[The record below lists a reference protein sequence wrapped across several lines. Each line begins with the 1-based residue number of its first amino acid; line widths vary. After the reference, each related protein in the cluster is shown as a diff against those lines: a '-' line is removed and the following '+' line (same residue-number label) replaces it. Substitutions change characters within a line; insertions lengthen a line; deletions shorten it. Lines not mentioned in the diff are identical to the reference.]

1 MISQINSIDDVR
13 TLVKDL
19 VKEGV
24 NFHPDDDFRS
34 YMCYNNNGV
43 IEPFFTEE
51 EADFRNNL
59 VTQCFEVCDREGVEV
74 YEVALEVFLAH
85 AKLGEFFPLTSQV

>member
-13 TLVKDL
+13 TLVKDI

-24 NFHPDDDFRS
+24 NFHPDDDFRN
-34 YMCYNNNGV
+34 YMCYNNGV

-51 EADFRNNL
+51 EAEFRNNL

-74 YEVALEVFLAH
+74 YEVALEVFLTE
-85 AKLGEFFPLTSQV
+85 AKPGEFFPLTSQV